1 MASQSSGNLNGLSRR
16 NKMTTQ
22 ELQDIFEAYSLE
34 TPDKNDLSILQRYIE
49 KYPQYEKELTE
60 YAAEGAV
67 LKFDFETE
75 ISDQEKNRVAELTRR
90 NFDKFWN
97 SKQTQTQSI
106 ESLITAAKSLGMKKI
121 EFAKRIG
128 LNPAQLFNLEIR
140 KYLFASIPNSL
151 IETVAETLQ
160 TTKETIENFLNLTPS
175 VAANYKSETRPD
187 EIKQISFAQAIKE
200 DETLTDEEK
209 NRLLNLK

>member
-34 TPDKNDLSILQRYIE
+34 TPDINDLSILQRYIE
-49 KYPQYEKELTE
+49 KYPQYKKELTE
-60 YAAEGAV
+60 YAAEGAM
-67 LKFDFETE
+67 LKFDLETE
-75 ISDQEKNRVAELTRR
+75 ISDKEKNRVAELTRR
-90 NFDKFWN
+90 NFDKFWAG
-97 SKQTQTQSI
+97 KETRIQSI
-106 ESLITAAKSLGMKKI
+106 ESLITAAKSLGMKKQ

-128 LNPAQLFNLEIR
+128 LNPSQLFNLEVRQYI
-140 KYLFASIPNSL
+140 FSTIPTTL

-160 TTKETIENFLNLTPS
+160 TTKETIENFLSLTPS
-175 VAANYKSETRPD
+175 VAANYKSQDRPD
-187 EIKQISFAQAIKE
+187 ELEQISFAQAIKE